1 MTIIQ
6 INTFVKIGSLN
17 SFKSWLLAIRLVS
30 SQLCSISSNTSR
42 ETLASTSQSPVLP
55 RYLQFC
61 KFFQKIIVSIISLEE
76 VIIIIKFLIEIY
88 KELCQLFTIFTNGS
102 SQPCSPCNVLEKS
115 LLQYQGS
122 FFINLQA
129 YVENPKYTKI
139 TWVFNAQL
147 YKFIYSYIIA
157 MYCLLFNKSHS
168 YNFLLYRVGFD
179 QLSNFGKTSLGSFI
193 MQICIYQ
200 L

>member
-30 SQLCSISSNTSR
+30 SQLR
-42 ETLASTSQSPVLP
+42 LV
-55 RYLQFC
+55 
-61 KFFQKIIVSIISLEE
+61 ISLEE

-168 YNFLLYRVGFD
+168 CNFLLYRVGFD